1 MAISKR
7 LVLWAVLVVSGVAFG
22 EPPLDLEIPPSEQV
36 GLTLTPGAVVR
47 VEGTSAW
54 RSFASQAT
62 VVNFTGSAEA
72 PSAEVTALRS
82 DLTNAYRDRYPF
94 QVELIVPVAGLKS
107 GDEGLDEKL
116 ASTLNEK
123 QHPNLVFRMQGYEPH
138 NPAGAGQSETVTL
151 RGTLSVAGREK
162 PVTVSA
168 RVAWSAGIPRLMGRF
183 DLSLASYGL
192 EAPRFF
198 YFIRADDRVS
208 VSFDLGLRAAPSR
221 EDGAGWNIQ

>member
-1 MAISKR
+1 MARSKR
-7 LVLWAVLVVSGVAFG
+7 LVLWAVLLVSTVAFG
-22 EPPLDLEIPPSEQV
+22 QRPIDLEIPPSEQV
-36 GLTLTPGAVVR
+36 SLTLTPGATVR

-62 VVNFTGSAEA
+62 VVNFTGHAEA
-72 PSAEVTALRS
+72 PSAEVTGLRS

-94 QVELIVPVAGLKS
+94 QVELVIPVAGLKS
-107 GDEGLDEKL
+107 GDEGLDETL

-123 QHPNLVFRMQGYEPH
+123 QHPHLVFRMQSYEPH
-138 NPAGAGQSETVTL
+138 NAAGAGESETVTL
-151 RGTLSVAGREK
+151 RGTLNLAGQEK

-168 RVAWSAGIPRLMGRF
+168 RVVWSAGIPRLTGRF

-192 EAPRFF
+192 DAPRFF

-208 VSFDLGLRAAPSR
+208 VSFDLAVRAAPSR
-221 EDGAGWNIQ
+221 DDGTGWNIQ